1 MWVGTVKSRIFKL
14 GDRTGVKLPR
24 RWRVMPTLEENLE
37 WTMGVA
43 GVSPKP
49 AATSLLPSNS
59 ARLGDK
65 NLRSETCGNATWH
78 TNTHTRTHLS
88 LIYLKKLFF
97 FFTFPSLLNLKFYS
111 NRNAF
116 RALPLFCNYITLTIT
131 QTIKQEKRKSRLP
144 NYSLPT
150 PSTN

>member
-65 NLRSETCGNATWH
+65 NLRSETCGMLRDTQ
-78 TNTHTRTHLS
+78 TRTHTHTWVLS
-88 LIYLKKLFF
+88 TWRSYFF
-97 FFTFPSLLNLKFYS
+97 FYFPVSPKPKILFKPRRIPCTSPF
-111 NRNAF
+111 
-116 RALPLFCNYITLTIT
+116 FCNYITLTIT
-131 QTIKQEKRKSRLP
+131 QTIKQEKQKSRLP